1 MATSLL
7 QELNWD
13 GSGHVNLEVKDNS
26 AVEREGAWVEQGV

>member
-13 GSGHVNLEVKDNS
+13 GPGRANLEVKDNS
-26 AVEREGAWVEQGV
+26 VVEGEGAWVEQGV